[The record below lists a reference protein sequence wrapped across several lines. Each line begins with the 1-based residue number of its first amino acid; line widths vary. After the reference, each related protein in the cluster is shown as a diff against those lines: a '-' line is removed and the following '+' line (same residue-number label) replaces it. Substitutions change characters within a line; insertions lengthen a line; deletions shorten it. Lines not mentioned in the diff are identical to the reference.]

1 MSNHSK
7 HLAGRPEY
15 WTARSKS
22 RSDGGEPVSLP
33 MRSPSLV
40 IAARAAQEF
49 STGSND
55 MLRLAQ
61 VVGLTSLSRATIY
74 RLIGSGQ
81 FPKPIR
87 LSLGRVAWLKRDVVG
102 WLSRR

>member
-1 MSNHSK
+1 MSM
-7 HLAGRPEY
+7 P
-15 WTARSKS
+15 S
-22 RSDGGEPVSLP
+22 RSLAMV
-33 MRSPSLV
+33 
-40 IAARAAQEF
+40 ARATQEAN
-49 STGSND
+49 SGSND

-74 RLIGSGQ
+74 RLVGSGQ

-87 LSLGRVAWLKRDVVG
+87 LSLGRVAWFKRDVVG